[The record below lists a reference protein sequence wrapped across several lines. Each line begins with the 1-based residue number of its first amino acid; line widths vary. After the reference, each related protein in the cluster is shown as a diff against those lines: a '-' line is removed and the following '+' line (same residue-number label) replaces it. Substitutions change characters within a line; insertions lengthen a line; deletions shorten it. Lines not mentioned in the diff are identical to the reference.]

1 MFSTA
6 VFLHM
11 MGEKQDFTL
20 PHSFENAV
28 QAVEYQEI
36 HLPHRLGHLPF
47 DRHSKAA
54 AATALAPEPKLVTD
68 QWAGVLHCC

>member
-1 MFSTA
+1 
-6 VFLHM
+6 M

-20 PHSFENAV
+20 PHSFENAD

-36 HLPHRLGHLPF
+36 HLPHRLGHLLF

-54 AATALAPEPKLVTD
+54 AATALGPEPKLVRE
-68 QWAGVLHCC
+68 QQAGVLRCC